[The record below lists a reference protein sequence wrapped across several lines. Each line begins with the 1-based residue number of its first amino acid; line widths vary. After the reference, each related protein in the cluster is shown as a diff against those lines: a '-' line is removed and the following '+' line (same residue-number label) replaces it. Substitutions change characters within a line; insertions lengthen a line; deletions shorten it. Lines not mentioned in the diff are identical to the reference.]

1 MGTAPAPNP
10 SNRYQIRVKGLL
22 DPQWSDWFDDFTIT
36 QIDGDS
42 VLIGDVQDQ
51 AALHGVINK
60 IRNLGLVLVLVEWI
74 D

>member
-1 MGTAPAPNP
+1 MGIAPAPNP

-22 DPQWSDWFDDFTIT
+22 DPQWSDWFDDFAIT

-42 VLIGDVQDQ
+42 VLIGEVQDQ

-74 D
+74 G